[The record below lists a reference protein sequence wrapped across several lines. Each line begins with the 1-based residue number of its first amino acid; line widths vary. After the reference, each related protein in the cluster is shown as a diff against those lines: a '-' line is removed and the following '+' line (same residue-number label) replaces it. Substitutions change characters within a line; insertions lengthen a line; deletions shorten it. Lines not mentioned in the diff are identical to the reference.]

1 MVKVSNLGY
10 PRLGENREWKKLIEF
25 YWAGDI
31 LQEELR
37 AQAKDLRLEFL
48 KKQADAGLDFIPVGD
63 FSLYDHILDLS
74 VQFGVIPKR
83 FAKEEINLDLYFSIA
98 RGNKDNVAS
107 SMKKWFNTNYHY
119 IVPEWSGVKPQLTNT
134 RLLDLYLEAKEVVGD
149 KAKPVITG
157 PITYVALSS
166 EVGDFTVAVKKLL
179 PLYKQ
184 VFVELVEAGATYIQ
198 VDEPIFVTDEG
209 ADLLEAAKDVYAYFA
224 KEVPEAKLIFQT
236 YFEALI
242 DAKDLSE
249 LSVAAFG
256 LDFVQGFNENLEAI
270 EAGYFANKEVFAG
283 VVDGRNIWATD
294 FVKTSALLEKIQA
307 NVKTLVVQPSCS
319 LLHVPVTTKNE
330 TELEPVLKNGLAFA
344 DEKLQ
349 ELKLLSQR
357 LDGEESDA
365 YKQHVVDFD
374 ALQAADF
381 RNVTLE
387 NLDDVA
393 TERVD
398 YKVRRQVQQEK
409 LGLPIL
415 PTTTIGSFPQSPEV
429 RRTRLAWKRGNISDV
444 EYEDFI
450 KSEIARWIQIQED
463 LDIDVLVH
471 GEFERVDMVEFFGQ
485 KLAGFTTTKLG
496 WVQSYGSRAVKP
508 PIIYGDVKHIQPLT
522 VQETVYAQSLTD
534 RPVKGMLT
542 GPITIT
548 NWSFERSDISRAD
561 LFNQIGLAIKDEIKL
576 LEDAGIA
583 IIQVDEAALRE
594 GLPLRKS
601 KQQAYLDDAVHA
613 FHVATSSVKEETQ
626 IHTHMCYSKFN
637 EIIDSIRALDAD
649 VISIE
654 TSRSHGDVIESFET
668 AVYPLG
674 IGLGVYD
681 IHSPR
686 VPTKEE
692 VIANIERPLRQLS
705 LEQFWVNPDCGLKT
719 RREPETVAALEV
731 LVAAAKEVRA
741 KYGKEERLCYVT
753 IIRTFKNRY
762 SGSRRCYG
770 NSSLRQWS

>member
-83 FAKEEINLDLYFSIA
+83 FAKEEINLDLYFAIA

-249 LSVAAFG
+249 LPVAAFG

-741 KYGKEERLCYVT
+741 KYGK
-753 IIRTFKNRY
+753 
-762 SGSRRCYG
+762 
-770 NSSLRQWS
+770 

>member
-83 FAKEEINLDLYFSIA
+83 FAKEEINLDLYFAIA

-242 DAKDLSE
+242 DPKDLSE
-249 LSVAAFG
+249 LPVAAFG
-256 LDFVQGFNENLEAI
+256 LDFVHGLDENLEAI
-270 EAGYFANKEVFAG
+270 EAGYFTDKDVFAG

-357 LDGEESDA
+357 LDGEESDV

-409 LGLPIL
+409 LCLPIL

-741 KYGKEERLCYVT
+741 KYGK
-753 IIRTFKNRY
+753 
-762 SGSRRCYG
+762 
-770 NSSLRQWS
+770 

>member
-10 PRLGENREWKKLIEF
+10 PRLGENREWKKLIES

-31 LQEELR
+31 SQEELQ

-74 VQFGVIPKR
+74 VQFGIIPKR
-83 FAKEEINLDLYFSIA
+83 FAKEEINLDLYFAIA

-166 EVGDFTVAVKKLL
+166 EIDDFTAAVKKLL

-184 VFVELVEAGATYIQ
+184 VFAELVEAGATYIQ

-209 ADLLEAAKDVYAYFA
+209 ADLLEAAKYVYDYFD
-224 KEVPEAKLIFQT
+224 KEVLEAKLIFQT

-249 LSVAAFG
+249 LPVAAFG
-256 LDFVQGFNENLEAI
+256 LDFVHGLDENLEAI
-270 EAGYFANKEVFAG
+270 EAGYFTDKDVFAG

-307 NVKTLVVQPSCS
+307 NVKTLLVQPSCS

-330 TELEPVLKNGLAFA
+330 TELEPILKNGLAFA

-349 ELKLLSQR
+349 EIKLLSQR

-365 YKQHVVDFD
+365 YKQHVADFD
-374 ALQAADF
+374 TLQAADF

-429 RRTRLAWKRGNISDV
+429 RRTRSAWKRGNISDA

-450 KSEIARWIQIQED
+450 KSEIARWIKIQED

-522 VQETVYAQSLTD
+522 VKETVYAQSLTD

-719 RREPETVAALEV
+719 RREQETVAALEV
-731 LVAAAKEVRA
+731 LVAATKEVRA
-741 KYGKEERLCYVT
+741 KYGK
-753 IIRTFKNRY
+753 
-762 SGSRRCYG
+762 
-770 NSSLRQWS
+770 

>member
-10 PRLGENREWKKLIEF
+10 PRLGENREWKKLIEL

-83 FAKEEINLDLYFSIA
+83 FAKEEINLDLYFAIA

-149 KAKPVITG
+149 KAKPVIIG

-249 LSVAAFG
+249 LPVAAFG

-415 PTTTIGSFPQSPEV
+415 PTTTVGSFPQSPEV

-741 KYGKEERLCYVT
+741 KYGK
-753 IIRTFKNRY
+753 
-762 SGSRRCYG
+762 
-770 NSSLRQWS
+770 

>member
-270 EAGYFANKEVFAG
+270 EAGYFANKDVFAG

-741 KYGKEERLCYVT
+741 KYGK
-753 IIRTFKNRY
+753 
-762 SGSRRCYG
+762 
-770 NSSLRQWS
+770 

>member
-83 FAKEEINLDLYFSIA
+83 FAKEETNLDLYFAIA

-249 LSVAAFG
+249 LPVAAFG

-741 KYGKEERLCYVT
+741 KYGK
-753 IIRTFKNRY
+753 
-762 SGSRRCYG
+762 
-770 NSSLRQWS
+770 

>member
-10 PRLGENREWKKLIEF
+10 PRLGENREWKKLIES
-25 YWAGDI
+25 YWAGNVSQDE
-31 LQEELR
+31 LQ
-37 AQAKDLRLEFL
+37 AQAKELRLSFL
-48 KKQADAGLDFIPVGD
+48 KKQADAGLDLIPVGD

-74 VQFGVIPKR
+74 VQFGVIPNR
-83 FAKEEINLDLYFSIA
+83 FAKEEINLDLFFAIA
-98 RGNKDNVAS
+98 RGNKENVAS

-119 IVPEWSGVKPQLTNT
+119 IVPEWSKVKPHLTNT

-157 PITYVALSS
+157 PITYVALSA
-166 EVGDFTVAVKKLL
+166 EVSDFTSAVKKLL

-184 VFVELVEAGATYIQ
+184 VFTELVEAGATYIQ

-209 ADLLEAAKDVYAYFA
+209 VDLLEAAKCVYAYFA
-224 KEVPEAKLIFQT
+224 KEVPQAKIIFQT

-242 DAKDLSE
+242 DAKELSE
-249 LSVAAFG
+249 LPVAAFG
-256 LDFVQGFNENLEAI
+256 LDFVHGLDENLEAV
-270 EAGYFANKEVFAG
+270 EAGYFENKEVFAG

-294 FVKTSALLEKIQA
+294 FEKRSELLEKLQA
-307 NVKTLVVQPSCS
+307 KVGNLVIQPSCS

-330 TELEPVLKNGLAFA
+330 TDLDPVLKNGLAFA

-349 ELKLLSQR
+349 ELKLLSQY
-357 LDGEESDA
+357 LDGQESEA

-387 NLDDVA
+387 SLDNVP

-398 YKVRRQVQQEK
+398 YKIRRKVQQEK
-409 LGLPIL
+409 LGLPTL
-415 PTTTIGSFPQSPEV
+415 PTTTIGSFPQSPEI
-429 RRTRLAWKRGNISDV
+429 RRTRLAWKRGDISDA
-444 EYEDFI
+444 EYEEFI
-450 KSEIARWIQIQED
+450 KSEIARWIKIQED

-508 PIIYGDVKHIQPLT
+508 PIIYGDVKHIQPLS
-522 VQETVYAQSLTD
+522 VKEVVYAQSLTD

-576 LEDAGIA
+576 LEDADIA

-594 GLPLRKS
+594 GLPLRKA
-601 KQQAYLDDAVHA
+601 KQKAYLDDAVHA
-613 FHVATSSVKEETQ
+613 FRIATSSVKDDTQ

-637 EIIDSIRALDAD
+637 EIIDSIRDLDAD

-686 VPTKEE
+686 VPSKEE

-719 RREPETVAALEV
+719 RREPETIASLKV
-731 LVAAAKEVRA
+731 LVEATKEVRA
-741 KYGKEERLCYVT
+741 KCGK
-753 IIRTFKNRY
+753 
-762 SGSRRCYG
+762 
-770 NSSLRQWS
+770 

>member
-83 FAKEEINLDLYFSIA
+83 FAKEETNLDLYFAIA

-249 LSVAAFG
+249 LPVAAFG
-256 LDFVQGFNENLEAI
+256 LDFVQGFNENLEVI

-415 PTTTIGSFPQSPEV
+415 PTTTVGSFPQSPEV

-741 KYGKEERLCYVT
+741 KYGK
-753 IIRTFKNRY
+753 
-762 SGSRRCYG
+762 
-770 NSSLRQWS
+770 

>member
-1 MVKVSNLGY
+1 MVKISNLGY
-10 PRLGENREWKKLIEF
+10 PRLGEQREWKKLIES
-25 YWAGDI
+25 YWAGSI
-31 LQEELR
+31 SQEDLET
-37 AQAKDLRLEFL
+37 QAKELRLEIL
-48 KKQADAGLDFIPVGD
+48 KKQLDAGLDYIPVGD

-74 VQFGVIPKR
+74 VQFGIIPKR
-83 FAKEEINLDLYFSIA
+83 FAQEEINLDLYFAIA

-119 IVPEWSGVKPQLTNT
+119 IVPEWTKSKPKLTNQ
-134 RLLDLYLEAKEVVGD
+134 RLLDLYLEAREIVGD

-166 EVGDFTVAVKKLL
+166 GVGDFTATVKSLL

-184 VFVELVEAGATYIQ
+184 IFTELAAAGATYIQ

-209 ADLLEAAKDVYAYFA
+209 AELLEAAKCVYSYFA
-224 KEVPEAKLIFQT
+224 KEVPEIKLIFQT
-236 YFEALI
+236 YFEALS
-242 DAKDLSE
+242 DAEVLAE
-249 LSVAAFG
+249 LPVAAFG
-256 LDFVQGFNENLEAI
+256 LDFVHGLEENLAAVQ
-270 EAGYFANKEVFAG
+270 AGYFSEKEIFAG
-283 VVDGRNIWATD
+283 VVDGRNVWSAD
-294 FVKTSALLEKIQA
+294 FVKASALLKIIRKNTA
-307 NVKTLVVQPSCS
+307 ELVVQPSCS

-330 TELEPVLKNGLAFA
+330 DELAPILKNGLAFA
-344 DEKLQ
+344 DEKLV
-349 ELKLLSQR
+349 EIKLLAGH
-357 LDGEESDA
+357 LAGEESAD
-365 YKQHVVDFD
+365 YDKHVADFN

-381 RNVTLE
+381 RNVHLE
-387 NLDDVA
+387 DLSDVP
-393 TERVD
+393 TERAHN
-398 YKVRRQVQQEK
+398 YKLRRQLQQEK
-409 LGLPIL
+409 LQLPVL

-429 RRTRLAWKRGNISDV
+429 RRTRLAWKRGDISDTQ
-444 EYEDFI
+444 YEDFI
-450 KSEIARWIQIQED
+450 KSEIARWIRIQEELD
-463 LDIDVLVH
+463 LDVLVH

-485 KLAGFTTTKLG
+485 KLAGFTTTKFG

-508 PIIYGDVKHIQPLT
+508 PIIYGDVMHIQPLT
-522 VQETVYAQSLTD
+522 VKETIYAQSLTD

-548 NWSFERSDISRAD
+548 NWSFERTDISRSE

-601 KQQAYLDDAVHA
+601 KQKAYLDDAVQA
-613 FHVATSSVKEETQ
+613 FRIATSSVKDDTQ
-626 IHTHMCYSKFN
+626 IHTHMCYSKFD
-637 EIIDSIRALDAD
+637 EIIDSIRDLDAD

-654 TSRSHGDVIESFET
+654 TSRSHGDIIESFET

-692 VIANIERPLRQLS
+692 VVTNIERPLQQLS

-719 RREPETVAALEV
+719 RREPETLAALEV
-731 LVAAAKEVRA
+731 LVAATKDVRA
-741 KYGKEERLCYVT
+741 KFGK
-753 IIRTFKNRY
+753 
-762 SGSRRCYG
+762 
-770 NSSLRQWS
+770 

>member
-10 PRLGENREWKKLIEF
+10 PRLGENREWKKLIES
-25 YWAGDI
+25 YWAGNVSQDEF
-31 LQEELR
+31 Q
-37 AQAKDLRLEFL
+37 AQAKELRLSFL
-48 KKQADAGLDFIPVGD
+48 KKQADAGLDLIPVGD

-74 VQFGVIPKR
+74 VQFGVIPNR
-83 FAKEEINLDLYFSIA
+83 FAKEEINLDLFFAIA
-98 RGNKDNVAS
+98 RGNKENVAS

-119 IVPEWSGVKPQLTNT
+119 IVPEWSKVKPHLTNT

-157 PITYVALSS
+157 PITYVALSA
-166 EVGDFTVAVKKLL
+166 EVSDFTSAVKKLL

-184 VFVELVEAGATYIQ
+184 VFTELVEAGATYIQ
-198 VDEPIFVTDEG
+198 VDEPIFVTDQG
-209 ADLLEAAKDVYAYFA
+209 VDLLEAAKCVYAYFA
-224 KEVPEAKLIFQT
+224 KEVPQAKIIFQT

-242 DAKDLSE
+242 DAKELSE
-249 LSVAAFG
+249 LPVAAFG
-256 LDFVQGFNENLEAI
+256 LDFVHGLDENLEAV
-270 EAGYFANKEVFAG
+270 EAGYFENKEVFAG

-294 FVKTSALLEKIQA
+294 FEKRSELLEKLQA
-307 NVKTLVVQPSCS
+307 KVGNLVIQPSCS

-330 TELEPVLKNGLAFA
+330 TDLDPVLKNGLAFA

-349 ELKLLSQR
+349 ELELLSQY
-357 LDGEESDA
+357 LDGQETEA
-365 YKQHVVDFD
+365 YKQHVADFD

-387 NLDDVA
+387 SLDNVP

-398 YKVRRQVQQEK
+398 YKIRRKVQQEK
-409 LGLPIL
+409 LGLPTL
-415 PTTTIGSFPQSPEV
+415 PTTTIGSFPQSPEI
-429 RRTRLAWKRGNISDV
+429 RRTRLAWKRGDISDA
-444 EYEDFI
+444 EYEEFI
-450 KSEIARWIQIQED
+450 KSEIARWIKIQED

-508 PIIYGDVKHIQPLT
+508 PIIYGDVKHIQPLS
-522 VQETVYAQSLTD
+522 VKEVVYAQSLTD

-594 GLPLRKS
+594 GLPLRKA
-601 KQQAYLDDAVHA
+601 KQKAYLDDAVHA
-613 FHVATSSVKEETQ
+613 FRIATSSVKNDTQ
-626 IHTHMCYSKFN
+626 VHTHMCYSKFN
-637 EIIDSIRALDAD
+637 EIINSIRDLDAD

-686 VPTKEE
+686 VPSKEE

-719 RREPETVAALEV
+719 RREPETIASLKV
-731 LVAAAKEVRA
+731 LVEATKEVRA
-741 KYGKEERLCYVT
+741 KYGK
-753 IIRTFKNRY
+753 
-762 SGSRRCYG
+762 
-770 NSSLRQWS
+770 

>member
-48 KKQADAGLDFIPVGD
+48 KKQADAGLDFMPVGD

-83 FAKEEINLDLYFSIA
+83 FAKEETNLDLYFAIA

-166 EVGDFTVAVKKLL
+166 EVGDFTVA
-179 PLYKQ
+179 
-184 VFVELVEAGATYIQ
+184 TYIQ

-249 LSVAAFG
+249 LPVAAFG

-415 PTTTIGSFPQSPEV
+415 PTTTVGSFPQSPEV

-741 KYGKEERLCYVT
+741 KYGK
-753 IIRTFKNRY
+753 
-762 SGSRRCYG
+762 
-770 NSSLRQWS
+770 

>member
-10 PRLGENREWKKLIEF
+10 PRLGENREWKKLIEL

-83 FAKEEINLDLYFSIA
+83 FAKEEINLDLYFAIA

-249 LSVAAFG
+249 LPVAAFG
-256 LDFVQGFNENLEAI
+256 LDFVHGLDENLEAI
-270 EAGYFANKEVFAG
+270 EAGYFTDKDVFAG

-415 PTTTIGSFPQSPEV
+415 PTTTVGSFPQSPEV

-741 KYGKEERLCYVT
+741 KYEK
-753 IIRTFKNRY
+753 
-762 SGSRRCYG
+762 
-770 NSSLRQWS
+770 

>member
-10 PRLGENREWKKLIEF
+10 PRLGENREWKKLIES
-25 YWAGDI
+25 YWAGDL

-83 FAKEEINLDLYFSIA
+83 FAKEETNLDLYFAIA

-249 LSVAAFG
+249 LPVAAFG

-415 PTTTIGSFPQSPEV
+415 PTTTVGSFPQSPEV

-741 KYGKEERLCYVT
+741 KYGK
-753 IIRTFKNRY
+753 
-762 SGSRRCYG
+762 
-770 NSSLRQWS
+770 

>member
-10 PRLGENREWKKLIEF
+10 PRLGENREWKKLIES

-31 LQEELR
+31 SQEELQ

-48 KKQADAGLDFIPVGD
+48 KKQADAGLYFIPVGD

-74 VQFGVIPKR
+74 VQFGIIPKR
-83 FAKEEINLDLYFSIA
+83 FAKEEINLDLYFAIA

-166 EVGDFTVAVKKLL
+166 EIDDFTAAVKKLL

-184 VFVELVEAGATYIQ
+184 VFAELVEAGATYIQ

-209 ADLLEAAKDVYAYFA
+209 ADLLEAAKYVYDYFD

-249 LSVAAFG
+249 LPVAAFG
-256 LDFVQGFNENLEAI
+256 LDFVHGLDENLEAI
-270 EAGYFANKEVFAG
+270 EAGYFTDKDVFAG

-307 NVKTLVVQPSCS
+307 NVKTLLVQPSCS

-349 ELKLLSQR
+349 EIKLLSQR

-365 YKQHVVDFD
+365 YKQHVADFD

-429 RRTRLAWKRGNISDV
+429 RRTRLAWKRGNISDA

-450 KSEIARWIQIQED
+450 KSEIARWIKIQED

-485 KLAGFTTTKLG
+485 KLASFTTTKLG

-522 VQETVYAQSLTD
+522 VKETVYAQSLTD

-719 RREPETVAALEV
+719 RREQETVAALEV
-731 LVAAAKEVRA
+731 LVAATKEVRA
-741 KYGKEERLCYVT
+741 KYGK
-753 IIRTFKNRY
+753 
-762 SGSRRCYG
+762 
-770 NSSLRQWS
+770 

>member
-10 PRLGENREWKKLIEF
+10 PRLGENREWKKLIEL

-83 FAKEEINLDLYFSIA
+83 FAKEEINLDLYFAIA

-149 KAKPVITG
+149 KAKPVIIG

-249 LSVAAFG
+249 LPVAAFG
-256 LDFVQGFNENLEAI
+256 LDFVHGLDENLEAI
-270 EAGYFANKEVFAG
+270 EAGYFTDKDVFAG

-637 EIIDSIRALDAD
+637 EIIDSIHALDAD

-741 KYGKEERLCYVT
+741 KYGK
-753 IIRTFKNRY
+753 
-762 SGSRRCYG
+762 
-770 NSSLRQWS
+770 

>member
-10 PRLGENREWKKLIEF
+10 PRLGENREWKKLIEL

-83 FAKEEINLDLYFSIA
+83 FAKEEINLDLYFAIA

-249 LSVAAFG
+249 LPVAAFG
-256 LDFVQGFNENLEAI
+256 LDFVHGLDENLEAI
-270 EAGYFANKEVFAG
+270 EAGYFTDKDVFAG

-365 YKQHVVDFD
+365 YKQHVADFD
-374 ALQAADF
+374 ALQADDF

-741 KYGKEERLCYVT
+741 KYGK
-753 IIRTFKNRY
+753 
-762 SGSRRCYG
+762 
-770 NSSLRQWS
+770 

>member
-25 YWAGDI
+25 GEAGDI

-83 FAKEEINLDLYFSIA
+83 FAKEETNLDLYFAIA

-249 LSVAAFG
+249 LPVAAFG

-415 PTTTIGSFPQSPEV
+415 PTTTVGSFPQSPEV

-613 FHVATSSVKEETQ
+613 FHVASSSVKEETQ

-741 KYGKEERLCYVT
+741 KYGK
-753 IIRTFKNRY
+753 
-762 SGSRRCYG
+762 
-770 NSSLRQWS
+770 

>member
-10 PRLGENREWKKLIEF
+10 PRLGENREWKKLIEL

-242 DAKDLSE
+242 DTKDLSE
-249 LSVAAFG
+249 LPVAAFG

-741 KYGKEERLCYVT
+741 KYGK
-753 IIRTFKNRY
+753 
-762 SGSRRCYG
+762 
-770 NSSLRQWS
+770 

>member
-10 PRLGENREWKKLIEF
+10 PRLGENREWKKLIEL

-48 KKQADAGLDFIPVGD
+48 KKQADAGHDFIPVGD

-83 FAKEEINLDLYFSIA
+83 FAKEEINLDLYFAIA

-242 DAKDLSE
+242 DPKDLSE
-249 LSVAAFG
+249 LPVAAFG
-256 LDFVQGFNENLEAI
+256 LDFVHGLDENLEAI
-270 EAGYFANKEVFAG
+270 EAGYFTDKDVFAG

-357 LDGEESDA
+357 LDGEESDV

-731 LVAAAKEVRA
+731 LVAATKEVRA
-741 KYGKEERLCYVT
+741 KYGK
-753 IIRTFKNRY
+753 
-762 SGSRRCYG
+762 
-770 NSSLRQWS
+770 

>member
-83 FAKEEINLDLYFSIA
+83 FAKEEINLDLYFAIA

-249 LSVAAFG
+249 LPVAAFG
-256 LDFVQGFNENLEAI
+256 LDFVHGLDENLEAI
-270 EAGYFANKEVFAG
+270 EAGYFTDKDVFAG

-365 YKQHVVDFD
+365 YKQHVADFD

-637 EIIDSIRALDAD
+637 EIIDSIHALDAD

-741 KYGKEERLCYVT
+741 KYGK
-753 IIRTFKNRY
+753 
-762 SGSRRCYG
+762 
-770 NSSLRQWS
+770 

>member
-10 PRLGENREWKKLIEF
+10 PRLGENREWKKLIES
-25 YWAGDI
+25 YWAGNVSQDE
-31 LQEELR
+31 LQ
-37 AQAKDLRLEFL
+37 AQAKELRLSFL
-48 KKQADAGLDFIPVGD
+48 KKQADAGLDLIPVGD

-74 VQFGVIPKR
+74 VQFGVIPNR
-83 FAKEEINLDLYFSIA
+83 FAKEEINLDLFFAIA
-98 RGNKDNVAS
+98 RGNKENVAS

-119 IVPEWSGVKPQLTNT
+119 IVPEWSKVKPHLTNT

-157 PITYVALSS
+157 PITYVALSA
-166 EVGDFTVAVKKLL
+166 EVSDFTSAVKKLL

-184 VFVELVEAGATYIQ
+184 VFTELVEAGATYIQ

-209 ADLLEAAKDVYAYFA
+209 VDLLEAAKCVYAYFA
-224 KEVPEAKLIFQT
+224 KEVPQAKIIFQT

-242 DAKDLSE
+242 DAKELSE
-249 LSVAAFG
+249 LPVAAFG
-256 LDFVQGFNENLEAI
+256 LDFVHGLDENLEAV
-270 EAGYFANKEVFAG
+270 EAGYFENKEVFAG

-294 FVKTSALLEKIQA
+294 FEKRSELLEKLQA
-307 NVKTLVVQPSCS
+307 KVGNLVIQPSCS

-330 TELEPVLKNGLAFA
+330 TDLDPVLKNGLAFA

-349 ELKLLSQR
+349 ELELLSQY
-357 LDGEESDA
+357 LDGQETEA
-365 YKQHVVDFD
+365 YKQHVADFD

-387 NLDDVA
+387 SLDNVP

-398 YKVRRQVQQEK
+398 YKIRRKVQQEK
-409 LGLPIL
+409 LGLPTL

-429 RRTRLAWKRGNISDV
+429 RRTRLAWKRGDISDA
-444 EYEDFI
+444 EYEEFI
-450 KSEIARWIQIQED
+450 KSEIARWIKIQED

-508 PIIYGDVKHIQPLT
+508 PIIYGDVKHIQPLS
-522 VQETVYAQSLTD
+522 VKEVVYAQSLTD

-594 GLPLRKS
+594 GLPLRKA
-601 KQQAYLDDAVHA
+601 KQKAYLDDAVHA
-613 FHVATSSVKEETQ
+613 FRIATSSVKNDTQ
-626 IHTHMCYSKFN
+626 VHTHMCYSKFN
-637 EIIDSIRALDAD
+637 EIINSIRDLDAD

-686 VPTKEE
+686 VPSKEE

-719 RREPETVAALEV
+719 RREPETIASLKV
-731 LVAAAKEVRA
+731 LVEATKEVRA
-741 KYGKEERLCYVT
+741 KYGK
-753 IIRTFKNRY
+753 
-762 SGSRRCYG
+762 
-770 NSSLRQWS
+770 

>member
-249 LSVAAFG
+249 LPVAAFG

-349 ELKLLSQR
+349 EIKLLSQR

-365 YKQHVVDFD
+365 YKQHVADFD

-741 KYGKEERLCYVT
+741 KYGK
-753 IIRTFKNRY
+753 
-762 SGSRRCYG
+762 
-770 NSSLRQWS
+770 

>member
-674 IGLGVYD
+674 IGLG
-681 IHSPR
+681 
-686 VPTKEE
+686 
-692 VIANIERPLRQLS
+692 
-705 LEQFWVNPDCGLKT
+705 
-719 RREPETVAALEV
+719 
-731 LVAAAKEVRA
+731 
-741 KYGKEERLCYVT
+741 
-753 IIRTFKNRY
+753 
-762 SGSRRCYG
+762 
-770 NSSLRQWS
+770 

>member
-83 FAKEEINLDLYFSIA
+83 FAKEETNLDLYFAIA

-249 LSVAAFG
+249 LPVAAFG

-270 EAGYFANKEVFAG
+270 EAGYFVNKEVFAG

-415 PTTTIGSFPQSPEV
+415 PTTTVGSFPQSPEV

-741 KYGKEERLCYVT
+741 KYGK
-753 IIRTFKNRY
+753 
-762 SGSRRCYG
+762 
-770 NSSLRQWS
+770 

>member
-1 MVKVSNLGY
+1 MVKISSLGY
-10 PRLGENREWKKLIEF
+10 PRLGEQREWKKLIEA
-25 YWAGDI
+25 YWAGNI
-31 LQEELR
+31 SQEDLEK
-37 AQAKDLRLEFL
+37 QAKVLRLTFL
-48 KKQADAGLDFIPVGD
+48 NKQLQAGLDFIPVGD

-74 VQFGVIPKR
+74 VQFGIIPKR
-83 FAKEEINLDLYFSIA
+83 FAKEEVNLDLYFSIA

-119 IVPEWSGVKPQLTNT
+119 IVPEWSKIKPKLTNT
-134 RLLDLYLEAKEVVGD
+134 RLLDLYLEAREVVGD

-157 PITYVALSS
+157 PVTYVALSS
-166 EVGDFTVAVKKLL
+166 EVEDFTAAVKSLL

-184 VFVELVEAGATYIQ
+184 IFKELVDAGATYIQ

-209 ADLLEAAKDVYAYFA
+209 ADLLEAAKFVYAYFA
-224 KEVPEAKLIFQT
+224 KEIPEAKLIFQT

-242 DAKDLSE
+242 DSEKLAKLP
-249 LSVAAFG
+249 VAAFG
-256 LDFVQGFNENLEAI
+256 LDFVHGLDENLA
-270 EAGYFANKEVFAG
+270 AVQDGLFAG
-283 VVDGRNIWATD
+283 KVIFAGLVDGRNVWAAD
-294 FVKTSALLEKIQA
+294 FNRTSSLLKTIAD
-307 NVKTLVVQPSCS
+307 NVAEVVVQPSCS

-330 TELEPVLKNGLAFA
+330 TDLDPVLKKGLSFA
-344 DEKLQ
+344 DEKLV
-349 ELKLLSQR
+349 EIKLLAEKF
-357 LDGEESDA
+357 DGVENPA
-365 YKQHVVDFD
+365 YAEHVADFD

-381 RNVTLE
+381 RNVELE
-387 NLDDVA
+387 NLAQVP
-393 TERVD
+393 TQRPHD
-398 YKVRRQVQQEK
+398 YKIRRQIQQER
-409 LGLPIL
+409 LHLPIL
-415 PTTTIGSFPQSPEV
+415 PTTTIGSFPQSPEI
-429 RRTRLAWKRGNISDV
+429 RRTRLAWKRGDISN
-444 EYEDFI
+444 EAYKEFI
-450 KSEIARWIQIQED
+450 NSEIARWIKIQED

-522 VQETVYAQSLTD
+522 VAETVYAQSLTD

-548 NWSFERSDISRAD
+548 NWSFERTDIPRSQ

-576 LEDAGIA
+576 LEDEGIA

-594 GLPLRKS
+594 GLPLRKA
-601 KQQAYLDDAVHA
+601 KQKAYLDDAVQA
-613 FHVATSSVKEETQ
+613 FRIATSSVKDETQ
-626 IHTHMCYSKFN
+626 IHTHMCYSKFD
-637 EIIDSIRALDAD
+637 EIIDSIRDLDAD

-654 TSRSHGDVIESFET
+654 TSRSHGDIIESFET

-692 VIANIERPLRQLS
+692 VKANIERPLHQLS

-719 RREPETVAALEV
+719 RREPETLAALEI
-731 LVAAAKEVRA
+731 LVAATKEVRA
-741 KYGKEERLCYVT
+741 KYGKA
-753 IIRTFKNRY
+753 
-762 SGSRRCYG
+762 
-770 NSSLRQWS
+770 

>member
-594 GLPLRKS
+594 VLPLRKS

-741 KYGKEERLCYVT
+741 KYGK
-753 IIRTFKNRY
+753 
-762 SGSRRCYG
+762 
-770 NSSLRQWS
+770 

>member
-242 DAKDLSE
+242 DTKDLSE
-249 LSVAAFG
+249 LPVAAFG

-450 KSEIARWIQIQED
+450 KSEIARWIQIQKD

-741 KYGKEERLCYVT
+741 KYGK
-753 IIRTFKNRY
+753 
-762 SGSRRCYG
+762 
-770 NSSLRQWS
+770 

>member
-10 PRLGENREWKKLIEF
+10 PRLGENREWKKLIEL

-83 FAKEEINLDLYFSIA
+83 FAKEEINLDLYFAIA

-249 LSVAAFG
+249 LPVAAFG
-256 LDFVQGFNENLEAI
+256 LDFVHGLDENLEAI
-270 EAGYFANKEVFAG
+270 EAGYFTDKDVFAG

-365 YKQHVVDFD
+365 YKQHVADFD

-613 FHVATSSVKEETQ
+613 FHVATSSVKEKTQ

-741 KYGKEERLCYVT
+741 KYGK
-753 IIRTFKNRY
+753 
-762 SGSRRCYG
+762 
-770 NSSLRQWS
+770 

>member
-149 KAKPVITG
+149 KAKPIITG

-249 LSVAAFG
+249 LPVAAFG

-741 KYGKEERLCYVT
+741 KYGK
-753 IIRTFKNRY
+753 
-762 SGSRRCYG
+762 
-770 NSSLRQWS
+770 